1 MPPEIATDMP
11 NWSPAAA
18 STAVSLS
25 DGARLT
31 NVGLA
36 VSVGCGSVGLY
47 DGCGVGLTVG
57 SGIGDLVGQYEG
69 ARRNGAEVGT

>member
-1 MPPEIATDMP
+1 MATEPPKR
-11 NWSPAAA
+11 SPAAA
-18 STAVSLS
+18 SAAVSLS
-25 DGARLT
+25 NGARLT

-36 VSVGCGSVGLY
+36 VSVGSGVGLY
-47 DGCGVGLTVG
+47 DGAGVGLTVG